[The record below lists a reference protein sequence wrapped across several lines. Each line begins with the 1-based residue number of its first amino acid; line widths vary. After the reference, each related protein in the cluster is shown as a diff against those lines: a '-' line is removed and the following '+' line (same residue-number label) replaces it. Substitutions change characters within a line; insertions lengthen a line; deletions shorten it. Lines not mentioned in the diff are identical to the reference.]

1 MAKPPI
7 SPATWDRLRALD
19 SSCDFRLLR
28 RSTEPKPGES
38 FTSSRNYPRMW
49 VVEIWIQSDERK
61 RLRIDGPDLAGTLE
75 TAIERAE
82 QLLQGPWK
90 A

>member
-1 MAKPPI
+1 
-7 SPATWDRLRALD
+7 
-19 SSCDFRLLR
+19 
-28 RSTEPKPGES
+28 
-38 FTSSRNYPRMW
+38 MW